1 MLRVLSYNIH
11 RCVGTDRRCDPKRVA
26 RLIEHARADIVGL
39 QEVDLAF
46 TGNRKSH
53 QLDDLAE
60 ATGLSAI
67 AGPTIGGMEA
77 GFGNALL
84 TRGQI
89 TRVEFHD
96 LSVLRRE
103 PRGLIDAHISAQ
115 GTTVRVLVTH
125 LGLRMNERRRQ
136 TQSLLKILAD
146 GAGAAE
152 LTLVMGDINEW
163 RPRGFAPYSLD
174 RMLGRAPALRTFPV
188 MFPIFS
194 LDRIWVKP
202 VQALRKITI
211 PDHNLAQVASD
222 HRPVLAIVD
231 AEESK
236 K

>member
-1 MLRVLSYNIH
+1 MLTALSYNVH
-11 RCVGTDRRCDPKRVA
+11 RCVGVDRRRDPARIA
-26 RLIEHARADIVGL
+26 RLIEQSRADIIGL

-46 TGNRKSH
+46 AAERRSQ

-67 AGPTIGGMEA
+67 AGPTIGGIEA
-77 GFGNALL
+77 RFGNALL
-84 TRGQI
+84 TRGRI
-89 TRVEFHD
+89 HRVEFHD

-103 PRGLIDAHISAQ
+103 PRGLIDANISAH
-115 GTTVRVLVTH
+115 GMNVRVLVTH

-146 GAGAAE
+146 DSMPAD

-174 RMLGRAPALRTFPV
+174 KMLGKAPAPRTFPV
-188 MFPIFS
+188 MFPLFS

-202 VQALRKITI
+202 AAALREIRI
-211 PDHNLAQVASD
+211 PEHDLAQIASD

-231 AEESK
+231 PRRS
-236 K
+236 